1 MKKLRVEYFANL
13 DRRIKKVKAQLEG
26 YKLQEDQE
34 GVADIISDL
43 ETQLQRLETQKKVG
57 PEEKDLLR
65 LQLRK
70 TGWYKKNMKP
80 KTEDEI
86 RTIMRRQ
93 NDVRGWAKSN
103 ESSCNVWI
111 RYYR

>member
-1 MKKLRVEYFANL
+1 MDFVTKYDNSAFEKALEEAELKIASNSDLMKKLRVEYFANL

-70 TGWYKKNMKP
+70 PVGIKR
-80 KTEDEI
+80 I
-86 RTIMRRQ
+86 
-93 NDVRGWAKSN
+93 
-103 ESSCNVWI
+103 
-111 RYYR
+111 